1 MSHIIELSD
10 EQYAV
15 VKRNAER
22 EGVNPQAFLAE
33 IINRLPSG
41 VVYDDA
47 DEFSRALG
55 DTDEEI
61 AEAKRQA
68 SMAFPPDAADASE

>member
-1 MSHIIELSD
+1 VSHTIELSD

-41 VVYDDA
+41 VMHDDA
-47 DEFSRALG
+47 DDFSRALG

-61 AEAKRQA
+61 TEAKRQA
-68 SMAFPPDAADASE
+68 SMAFPPDVADAIE

>member
-10 EQYAV
+10 EQYAI

-33 IINRLPSG
+33 IIQRLPSG